1 MLAGSANVQPCSKLR
16 LRTNL
21 DPCRY
26 RLQPEVVLQRE
37 LMGEQADQLA
47 AELPGLVSVQG
58 NGASRKAV
66 VGNARQHE
74 KLLEKVGCASSSLK
88 TQTPLTLI
96 DRLQVLCT
104 CPAHLSEGKIEGHL
118 TGYRTIQ
125 AWSSPWH
132 LCITA

>member
-1 MLAGSANVQPCSKLR
+1 MLAGSADVQPCSKLR
-16 LRTNL
+16 LRRNSNA
-21 DPCRY
+21 CRY

-47 AELPGLVSVQG
+47 AELPGLVSVQV

-74 KLLEKVGCASSSLK
+74 KLLEKVGCASSFLK

-104 CPAHLSEGKIEGHL
+104 WPAHLSEGNTKGHL
-118 TGYRTIQ
+118 TGNCIIQ